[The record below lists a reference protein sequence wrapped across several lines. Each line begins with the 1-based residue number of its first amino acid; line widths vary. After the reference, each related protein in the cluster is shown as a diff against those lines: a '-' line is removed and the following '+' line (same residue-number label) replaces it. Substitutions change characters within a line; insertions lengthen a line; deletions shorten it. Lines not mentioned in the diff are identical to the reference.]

1 MKQLSRSNQ
10 PASCVLVCA
19 AELAQ
24 EALLVCAAELAQE
37 ALLVCAA
44 ELAQEALPARET
56 TVKSTHDLLLMDIVG
71 RHNKL

>member
-1 MKQLSRSNQ
+1 M
-10 PASCVLVCA
+10 
-19 AELAQ
+19 
-24 EALLVCAAELAQE
+24 VCAAELAQE